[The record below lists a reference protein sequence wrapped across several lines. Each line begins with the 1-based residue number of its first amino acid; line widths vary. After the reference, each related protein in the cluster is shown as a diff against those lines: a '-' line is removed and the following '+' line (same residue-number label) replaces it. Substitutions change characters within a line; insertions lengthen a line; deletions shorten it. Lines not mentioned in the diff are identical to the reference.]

1 MLYDRQGNCKRQAC
15 SILLSTLLHYSS
27 FIILCLI
34 LTCYKRTILVDS
46 VLSNSY
52 LLKLLFRTNVLG
64 YSYLVYFDSLCVL
77 CVCGG
82 GGWNLKLPSN
92 SHHQQYNLYVICVHI
107 FNRKYHTLT
116 VILAYVL
123 AIFMGYIYVVKN
135 VVFLIF
141 LIYIEATISDES

>member
-1 MLYDRQGNCKRQAC
+1 MFWVTVIWCT
-15 SILLSTLLHYSS
+15 SIHYA
-27 FIILCLI
+27 F
-34 LTCYKRTILVDS
+34 
-46 VLSNSY
+46 
-52 LLKLLFRTNVLG
+52 
-64 YSYLVYFDSLCVL
+64 

-135 VVFLIF
+135 VVFF
-141 LIYIEATISDES
+141 NISNLY